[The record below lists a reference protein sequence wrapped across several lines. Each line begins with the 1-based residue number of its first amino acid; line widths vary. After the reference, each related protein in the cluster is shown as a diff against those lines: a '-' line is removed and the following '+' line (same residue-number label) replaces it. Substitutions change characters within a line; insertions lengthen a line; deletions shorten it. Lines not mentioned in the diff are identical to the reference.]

1 MPPCDLNLHKKR
13 GDECIKSE
21 EEYRQQ
27 YKECCKQVH
36 KHGMQLVLCPNITT
50 PLQLFQQQSGTFI
63 VHLRVRTRRTTYL
76 YCFNYDPGEHFS
88 VGHKLYGNTLGLM
101 TAQNEII
108 GVPLDACSNESRA
121 QQVLNWIV
129 EPSRK
134 CKLLNVEQFILTK
147 YKTLNTSLDKE
158 GMRRAVGA
166 YTEYSNDVSASA
178 AMDLLMFSSTSAYA
192 NGNLPKSKL
201 STDNLSRQINETDAT
216 QWVFSKSDAAIASRK
231 LEKIQREV
239 TCRLKLF
246 KTQSE

>member
-1 MPPCDLNLHKKR
+1 MNLHKER

-21 EEYRQQ
+21 EEYRRQ
-27 YKECCKQVH
+27 YNECCKQMC
-36 KHGMQLVLCPNITT
+36 KQGKQMVLCPNIRT

-76 YCFNYDPGEHFS
+76 YCLNYDPGEHFS
-88 VGHKLYGNTLGLM
+88 VDHKLYGNTLGRM
-101 TAQNEII
+101 TAQNVIV
-108 GVPLDACSNESRA
+108 GVPLDACNNESRA

-134 CKLLNVEQFILTK
+134 CKLLNVEQVILTR
-147 YKTLNTSLDKE
+147 YKTLNTSLDKQM
-158 GMRRAVGA
+158 MRRAIGA
-166 YTEYSNDVSASA
+166 YTEYSNDSSASA

-192 NGNLPKSKL
+192 NGNLPKSNL

-216 QWVFSKSDAAIASRK
+216 QWVFSKSEAAIASRK

-239 TCRLKLF
+239 SRRLKLF